1 MSLKIEN
8 IQSMALRVS
17 GEIEGVSINAL
28 VKTDAN
34 NGVQS
39 IEDGHLTEDGA
50 EIATFYLYGKYPN
63 VNFQTDDYQ
72 KVTSAISEFKTEAAE
87 LVSNV
92 NLSSDED

>member
-1 MSLKIEN
+1 MSLKIESV
-8 IQSMALRVS
+8 QSLALRVS
-17 GEIEGVSINAL
+17 GEIEGVSISAI

-34 NGVQS
+34 NEVQS
-39 IEDGHLTEDGA
+39 IEDGHLTEDGT

-92 NLSSDED
+92 NIKED